1 MALKTLNSIG
11 GFGVGVDG
19 NVVIYANSD
28 ISGNIIV
35 ANVNVNTLDLNVT
48 GVANLGVV
56 GNVKISGGT
65 EGQFIVTD
73 GNGTLSFQT
82 LNPTGAMMPYYIAE
96 GDTYTVPINKQGLFS
111 IPITID
117 GTLEVIGIL
126 VQV

>member
-19 NVVIYANSD
+19 NIVIYANSD

-35 ANVNVNTLDLNVT
+35 ANASVNTLDLNVI
-48 GVANLGVV
+48 GIANLGVV
-56 GNVKISGGT
+56 GNVKIAGGT
-65 EGQFIVTD
+65 EGQSIVTD

-96 GDTYTVPINKQGLFS
+96 GETYTVPTNKQGLFS
-111 IPITID
+111 VPITID
-117 GTLEVIGIL
+117 GTLEVTGIL

>member
-11 GFGVGVDG
+11 GFGVGNDG
-19 NVVIYANSD
+19 NIVIYANSD

-35 ANVNVNTLDLNVT
+35 ANVSVNTLDLNVT
-48 GVANLGVV
+48 GIANLGIV
-56 GNVKISGGT
+56 GNVKIAGGT
-65 EGQFIVTD
+65 EGQSIVTD

-96 GDTYTVPINKQGLFS
+96 GETYLVPTYKQGLFS
-111 IPITID
+111 VPITID
-117 GTLEVIGIL
+117 GTLEVTGIL

>member
-11 GFGVGVDG
+11 GFGVGDDG
-19 NVVIYANSD
+19 NIVIYANSD

-35 ANVNVNTLDLNVT
+35 ANVSVNTLDLNVT
-48 GVANLGVV
+48 GIANLGIVS
-56 GNVKISGGT
+56 NVKIAGGT
-65 EGQFIVTD
+65 EGQSIVTD

-96 GDTYTVPINKQGLFS
+96 GETYLVPTNKQGLFS
-111 IPITID
+111 LPITID
-117 GTLEVIGIL
+117 GTLEVTGIL

>member
-11 GFGVGVDG
+11 GFGVGDDG
-19 NVVIYANSD
+19 NIVIYANSD

-35 ANVNVNTLDLNVT
+35 ANVSVNTLDLNVT
-48 GVANLGVV
+48 GIANLGIV
-56 GNVKISGGT
+56 GNVKIAGGT
-65 EGQFIVTD
+65 EGQSIVTD

-96 GDTYTVPINKQGLFS
+96 GETYLVPTNKQGLFS

-117 GTLEVIGIL
+117 GTLEVTGIL

>member
-11 GFGVGVDG
+11 GFGVGLDG
-19 NVVIYANSD
+19 NIVIYANSD

-35 ANVNVNTLDLNVT
+35 ANVSVNTLDLNVT
-48 GVANLGVV
+48 GVANLGAI

-65 EGQFIVTD
+65 EGQSIVTD

-82 LNPTGAMMPYYIAE
+82 LSPTGSLMPYYIPE
-96 GDTYTVPINKQGLFS
+96 GETYTVPTNKQGLFS

-117 GTLEVIGIL
+117 GTLEVTGIL